1 MCAKLFLA
9 AQPSQS
15 VVVGSGLW
23 FHVEIC
29 VTTVPIWRKQKLN
42 TLRLNLLQSKVARVA
57 VLLYI
62 QVNDEGEDNRPK
74 TMRESWL
81 VAGRLRQAEAG

>member
-1 MCAKLFLA
+1 MAMKIGKIFDNR
-9 AQPSQS
+9 
-15 VVVGSGLW
+15 V
-23 FHVEIC
+23 FNK
-29 VTTVPIWRKQKLN
+29 WRKQKLN

-62 QVNDEGEDNRPK
+62 QVNDDEGEDNRPK

-81 VAGRLRQAEAG
+81 VAGRLAAMLFCSPQN